1 MLSKAR
7 EIRPPTFAHMYLVC
21 YSKLALICTL
31 WHTRISTGYERTV
44 RRTLVQLPATPDIK
58 GYWTW
63 KEHGR
68 NYVLY
73 LTEASVDI
81 ELAYQKGDTMVNLAT
96 CSSQLPYTIDFI
108 TMEQTRHG
116 YATRRSIQRQ
126 SLPKGSLQSYLQV
139 HSSTVP
145 TGNVLATPLSLSSP
159 GIGPKSVGS
168 TSLSSGCTVKSLS
181 FSSMV
186 KPPSSCSMV
195 KPPSS
200 GSTAKPP
207 SSGSMAK
214 PLSSCT
220 TAKPLSSGSTVKP
233 LSSGSTAKSPSS
245 SSTAK
250 SSSSTAKSSSSTV
263 KSSYATRKREAK
275 RRRTNK
281 SVGVASSSS
290 GIVTWK
296 QWPTRSNYLYRRVCV
311 ILCFW
316 PSCAR

>member
-1 MLSKAR
+1 M
-7 EIRPPTFAHMYLVC
+7 
-21 YSKLALICTL
+21 
-31 WHTRISTGYERTV
+31 TGYERTV

-73 LTEASVDI
+73 LTEASVDL
-81 ELAYQKGDTMVNLAT
+81 ELAYQKGDTSVNLAT
-96 CSSQLPYTIDFI
+96 CSSQLPYTIDFS

-116 YATRRSIQRQ
+116 YGTRRSIQRQ

-168 TSLSSGCTVKSLS
+168 TSLSSSGTVKP
-181 FSSMV
+181 V
-186 KPPSSCSMV
+186 
-195 KPPSS
+195 SS
-200 GSTAKPP
+200 GSTVT
-207 SSGSMAK
+207 S
-214 PLSSCT
+214 
-220 TAKPLSSGSTVKP
+220 LSSGSTVTS
-233 LSSGSTAKSPSS
+233 LSSGSTAKSLSS
-245 SSTAK
+245 GSTAK
-250 SSSSTAKSSSSTV
+250 SLSSGSTPKSSSSTV

-275 RRRTNK
+275 RRRINR

-290 GIVTWK
+290 GIVT
-296 QWPTRSNYLYRRVCV
+296 
-311 ILCFW
+311 
-316 PSCAR
+316 

>member
-1 MLSKAR
+1 M
-7 EIRPPTFAHMYLVC
+7 TYL
-21 YSKLALICTL
+21 YLHA
-31 WHTRISTGYERTV
+31 GYERTV

-58 GYWTW
+58 AYWTW

-96 CSSQLPYTIDFI
+96 CSSQLPYTIDFS

-116 YATRRSIQRQ
+116 YGTRRSIQRQ

-168 TSLSSGCTVKSLS
+168 TSLSSSSTVKS
-181 FSSMV
+181 
-186 KPPSSCSMV
+186 
-195 KPPSS
+195 
-200 GSTAKPP
+200 
-207 SSGSMAK
+207 
-214 PLSSCT
+214 
-220 TAKPLSSGSTVKP
+220 LSSGSTVKS
-233 LSSGSTAKSPSS
+233 LSSGSTAKSLSSGSTAKSLSS

-250 SSSSTAKSSSSTV
+250 SSSSSAKSSSSTV

-290 GIVTWK
+290 GIVT
-296 QWPTRSNYLYRRVCV
+296 
-311 ILCFW
+311 
-316 PSCAR
+316 